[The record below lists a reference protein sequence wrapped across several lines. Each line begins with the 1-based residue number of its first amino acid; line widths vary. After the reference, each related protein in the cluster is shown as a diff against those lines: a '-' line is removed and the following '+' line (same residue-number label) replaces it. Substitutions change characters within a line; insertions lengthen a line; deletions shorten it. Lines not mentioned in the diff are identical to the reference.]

1 MINAEYY
8 FMENSNGLSYTTT
21 ILNPAD
27 IDRLNL
33 KSVVSY
39 GLINELKRSQKSSNN
54 RLVSAKM
61 ITNTDAFHWKRKGA
75 KC

>member
-61 ITNTDAFHWKRKGA
+61 ITNTDAFH
-75 KC
+75 

>member
-1 MINAEYY
+1 
-8 FMENSNGLSYTTT
+8 MENSNGLSYTTT

-33 KSVVSY
+33 KSVVFY

-61 ITNTDAFHWKRKGA
+61 ITNTDAFH
-75 KC
+75 